1 MVTVVKEDMEVY
13 GSELL
18 ELRNDFVF
26 KSFFTDERNNR
37 LLLHFVNSILGG
49 TIKSLQLMD
58 PLNTKK
64 YAVDKLSIMDLRATT
79 ELGEQINIEMQ
90 LERHTAFNE
99 RMLYYWASLYSSQ
112 IRSTDPYGQ
121 LKKVIQII
129 ISDFEMLPIKDIHS
143 TFQIIE
149 PKKGL
154 LFSKHLEIHVIQLP
168 KELQKPLDDMN
179 ALEKWLLF
187 FRGNQKMKEEIAMES
202 SAYKEAFEEIR
213 KLSMDPETF
222 HLALSREIALRD
234 HIQRMEDAEK
244 LGLKKGIERGIE
256 QGIKQGVEKGR
267 EIGIAKGIEQGI
279 EQGKEQT
286 KKAFVLKMHDESL
299 PLELICKLADLT
311 AEQVQNII
319 DNRANQ

>member
-49 TIKSLQLMD
+49 TIKSLQLID
-58 PLNTKK
+58 PMNTKK

-112 IRSTDPYGQ
+112 IKSTDPYGQ

-129 ISDFEMLPIKDIHS
+129 ISDLLPIKDIHS

-179 ALEKWLLF
+179 TLEKWLLF

-244 LGLKKGIERGIE
+244 LGLEKGIERGIE
-256 QGIKQGVEKGR
+256 QGIQQGVEKGR